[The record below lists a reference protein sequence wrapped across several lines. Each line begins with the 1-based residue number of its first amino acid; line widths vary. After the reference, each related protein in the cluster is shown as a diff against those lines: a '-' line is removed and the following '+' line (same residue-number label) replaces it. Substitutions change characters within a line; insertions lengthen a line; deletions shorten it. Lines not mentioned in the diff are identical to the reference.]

1 MEQDDHRLI
10 IDLDPE
16 LRRRLEVA
24 AEREGV
30 SMKRYCQA
38 AIDRVLAQDEANG
51 PAKRGFNREAFE
63 RLVELRQE
71 IFRGK
76 PLPGNSADYIREARE
91 ERSKQMDGAI
101 GSSPRKP
108 DHELFA
114 ELRQEIFRGKPLPGN
129 SADYIREAR
138 EIRGKDMDR
147 W

>member
-1 MEQDDHRLI
+1 MAQDDNRLT
-10 IDLDPE
+10 LELAPE
-16 LRRRLEVA
+16 LRRRLKAA

-51 PAKRGFNREAFE
+51 PAKRGFNNESID
-63 RLVELRQE
+63 RLVTLRQE
-71 IFRGK
+71 IFGGK
-76 PLPGNSADYIREARE
+76 KLPGDSADYIREARE
-91 ERSKQMDGAI
+91 ERSKQMDNAI
-101 GSSPRKP
+101 DSPPRKP

-114 ELRQEIFRGKPLPGN
+114 ELRQEIFKGKKLPGD

-138 EIRGKDMDR
+138 EIRDKDMDR